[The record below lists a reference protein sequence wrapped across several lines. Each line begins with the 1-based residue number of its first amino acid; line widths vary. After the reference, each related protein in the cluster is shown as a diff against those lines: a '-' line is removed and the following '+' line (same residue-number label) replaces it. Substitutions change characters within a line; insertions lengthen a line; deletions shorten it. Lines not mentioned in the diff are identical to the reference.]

1 MAKQPRVL
9 VGQVAVITG
18 GARGIG
24 AATARAL
31 VREGM
36 KVAIGDL
43 DPALVAQ
50 TAAEIGAGTIGLPLD
65 VTDRASFE
73 AFVTE
78 AEAQLGPVDVLIN
91 NAGIM
96 PLGPLVEESDDTTLR
111 QVAVN
116 IMGVEY
122 GTKIALQRFLGRNS
136 GHIVNV
142 ASTAGKGG
150 FPGGATYCGTKH
162 FVVGMSEAVRAEL
175 RGTNV
180 EIACVMPVLVQTELA
195 SGLPSAR
202 GVKNV
207 QPEDVAAEIVS
218 ALKEPRFDVFVPRSV
233 GAINKVM
240 SVLPRGGREGI
251 TRAMKADQVLS
262 KPDAT
267 KRLAYENRAAHSA
280 PAIEDGE
287 HASLTET
294 TGS

>member
-1 MAKQPRVL
+1 MASQPRVL

-43 DPALVAQ
+43 DAALATK

-65 VTDRASFE
+65 VTSRASFE
-73 AFVTE
+73 EFVDE
-78 AEAQLGPVDVLIN
+78 AERQLGPMDVLVN

-96 PLGPLVEESDDTTLR
+96 PLGPLVDESDETTMR
-111 QVAVN
+111 QVLIN

-122 GTKIALQRFLGRNS
+122 GTKIALQRFLGRNR
-136 GHIVNV
+136 GHLINI
-142 ASTAGKGG
+142 ASTAGKSG

-162 FVVGMSEAVRAEL
+162 FVVGMSEAVRAEV

-180 EIACVMPVLVQTELA
+180 EIGCVMPSLVNTELA

-207 QPEDVAAEIVS
+207 NPEDVAGEIVD
-218 ALKEPRFDVFVPRSV
+218 ALKSPRFDIFVPRMI
-233 GAINKVM
+233 GTINKVM
-240 SVLPRGGREGI
+240 GLLPRSGREGVA
-251 TRAMKADQVLS
+251 RALKADKVLS
-262 KPDAT
+262 TPDSQ
-267 KRLAYENRAAHSA
+267 KRLAYETRASHSA
-280 PAIEDGE
+280 PELENTDTP
-287 HASLTET
+287 SLTET
-294 TGS
+294 TP

>member
-24 AATARAL
+24 TATARAL

-36 KVAIGDL
+36 RVAIGDL
-43 DPALVAQ
+43 DPALVEK

-65 VTDRASFE
+65 VTSRESFE
-73 AFVTE
+73 KFVDD
-78 AEAQLGPVDVLIN
+78 AEAQLGPIDVLVN

-96 PLGPLVEESDDTTLR
+96 PLGPLVDESDETMMR
-111 QVAVN
+111 QIAVN
-116 IMGVEY
+116 IVGVEY
-122 GTKIALQRFLGRNS
+122 GTKIALQRFLGRNR
-136 GHIVNV
+136 GHLVNI
-142 ASTAGKGG
+142 ASTAGKSG

-162 FVVGMSEAVRAEL
+162 FVVGMSEAVRAEV

-180 EIACVMPVLVQTELA
+180 EVACVMPVLVNTELA

-207 QPEDVAAEIVS
+207 MPEDVAAEIVS
-218 ALKEPRFDVFVPRSV
+218 ALKEPRFDVYVPRSV

-240 SVLPRGGREGI
+240 GVLPRSGREGFS
-251 TRAMKADQVLS
+251 RALKADKVLS
-262 KPDAT
+262 TPDAK
-267 KRLAYENRAAHSA
+267 KRLEYENRAAHSA
-280 PAIEDGE
+280 PAVDAGDQ
-287 HASLTET
+287 APSLTE
-294 TGS
+294 GS

>member
-1 MAKQPRVL
+1 MASQPRVL

-43 DPALVAQ
+43 DAALAAT
-50 TAAEIGAGTIGLPLD
+50 TAAEIGAGTIGLQLD
-65 VTDRASFE
+65 VTNRQSFE
-73 AFVTE
+73 EFVDE
-78 AEAQLGPVDVLIN
+78 AERQLGPIDVLVN

-96 PLGPLVEESDDTTLR
+96 PLGPLVDESDETTLR
-111 QVAVN
+111 QVAIN

-122 GTKIALQRFLGRNS
+122 GTKIALQRFLGRNR
-136 GHIVNV
+136 GHLINI
-142 ASTAGKGG
+142 ASTAGKSG

-162 FVVGMSEAVRAEL
+162 FVVGMSEAVRAEV

-180 EIACVMPVLVQTELA
+180 EIGCVMPALVNTELA

-207 QPEDVAAEIVS
+207 NPEDVAGEIVD
-218 ALKEPRFDVFVPRSV
+218 ALKSPRFDIYVPRSI
-233 GAINKVM
+233 GPINKVM
-240 SVLPRGGREGI
+240 GLLPRSGREGVA
-251 TRAMKADQVLS
+251 RALKADKVLS
-262 KPDAT
+262 TPDAQ
-267 KRLAYENRAAHSA
+267 KRLAYETRASHSA
-280 PAIEDGE
+280 PELENTDTP
-287 HASLTET
+287 SLTET
-294 TGS
+294 TP

>member
-1 MAKQPRVL
+1 MASQPRVL

-43 DPALVAQ
+43 DAALAAT

-65 VTDRASFE
+65 VTNRQSFE
-73 AFVTE
+73 EFVDE
-78 AEAQLGPVDVLIN
+78 AERQLGPIDVLVN

-96 PLGPLVEESDDTTLR
+96 PLGPLVDESDETTLR
-111 QVAVN
+111 QVAIN

-122 GTKIALQRFLGRNS
+122 GTKIALQRFLGRNR
-136 GHIVNV
+136 GHLINI
-142 ASTAGKGG
+142 ASTAGKSG

-162 FVVGMSEAVRAEL
+162 FVVGMSEAVRAEV

-180 EIACVMPVLVQTELA
+180 EIGCVMPALVNTELA

-207 QPEDVAAEIVS
+207 NPEDVAGEIVD
-218 ALKEPRFDVFVPRSV
+218 ALKSPRFDIYVPRSI
-233 GAINKVM
+233 GPINKVM
-240 SVLPRGGREGI
+240 GLLPRSGREGVA
-251 TRAMKADQVLS
+251 RALKADKVLS
-262 KPDAT
+262 TPDAQ
-267 KRLAYENRAAHSA
+267 KRLAYETRASHSA
-280 PAIEDGE
+280 PELENTDTP
-287 HASLTET
+287 SLTET
-294 TGS
+294 TP

>member
-1 MAKQPRVL
+1 MASQPRVL

-36 KVAIGDL
+36 KVGIGDL
-43 DPALVAQ
+43 DAALAAK

-65 VTDRASFE
+65 VTSRASFE
-73 AFVTE
+73 EFVDE
-78 AEAQLGPVDVLIN
+78 AERQLGPMDVLVN

-96 PLGPLVEESDDTTLR
+96 PLGPLVDESDETTMR
-111 QVAVN
+111 QVLIN

-122 GTKIALQRFLGRNS
+122 GTKIALQRFLGRNR
-136 GHIVNV
+136 GHLINI
-142 ASTAGKGG
+142 ASTAGKSG

-162 FVVGMSEAVRAEL
+162 FVVGMSEAVRAEV

-180 EIACVMPVLVQTELA
+180 EIGCVMPALVNTELA

-207 QPEDVAAEIVS
+207 NPEDVAGEIVD
-218 ALKEPRFDVFVPRSV
+218 ALKSPRFDIFVPRMI
-233 GAINKVM
+233 GTINKVM
-240 SVLPRGGREGI
+240 GLLPRSGREGVA
-251 TRAMKADQVLS
+251 RALKADKVLS
-262 KPDAT
+262 TPDSQ
-267 KRLAYENRAAHSA
+267 KRLAYETRASHSA
-280 PAIEDGE
+280 PELENTDTP
-287 HASLTET
+287 SLTET
-294 TGS
+294 TP